1 MSRSKSKAKLAAKSR
16 LKRVIEKSA
25 AAKNAFEQIRT
36 RKKFNILGKKAKGD
50 TKRTT
55 QMRSAAVEKVCVH
68 VLFCVRLVYND
79 NLCVFVA
86 ERYASGG
93 V

>member
-16 LKRVIEKSA
+16 LKRDIEKSA

-55 QMRSAAVEKVCVH
+55 QMRSAAVEKVSGHVLG
-68 VLFCVRLVYND
+68 VLFCV
-79 NLCVFVA
+79 
-86 ERYASGG
+86 
-93 V
+93 